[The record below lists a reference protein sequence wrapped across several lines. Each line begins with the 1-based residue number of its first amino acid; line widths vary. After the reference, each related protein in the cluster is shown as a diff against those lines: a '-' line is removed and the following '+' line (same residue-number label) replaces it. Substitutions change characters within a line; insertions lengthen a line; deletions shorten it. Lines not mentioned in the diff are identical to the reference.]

1 MTRIPDPSTHRHDQ
15 AEAAELR
22 RSLVFFWW
30 LILLLLP
37 ICREAS
43 GGAPPSPILPLPLH
57 AAFVL
62 GSTTLLLLV
71 RMQASAAAAVP
82 LTTIAPLLIGLGL
95 GIACLLDRFQSRPK
109 NLPQAPQS

>member
-62 GSTTLLLLV
+62 GSTTLLLLL
-71 RMQASAAAAVP
+71 RMQASAAAVP